1 MANFANIQLH
11 TGFVVDPFLSELVDK
26 IALRNPTY
34 TIGTKG
40 IDEQMRERL
49 SSVRPRGR
57 GNFNE
62 RVDGLR
68 YIYKLNV
75 HCGSELL
82 GSISVDVRYVRT
94 SGSELVYCI
103 NSWRINNER
112 GSQNVTK
119 TAKLDV
125 AVRTAKRVFVPQNMN
140 ELMEQTENT
149 VSNSMRDTLM
159 DLRRP
164 IASGHLV
171 GRTIDLHHYL
181 YLHLNN
187 MEIPPELKRDVEP
200 TFTSAKYHNAMS
212 EYRLANHMANMP
224 YRYYRAHNGG
234 YIHWRQDTQD
244 SGTAV
249 SQDNRTAV
257 FSAFEELSEQTQNH
271 ISVLQ
276 LMQDNELVL
285 DVGYRYNGDCF
296 AVVDHT

>member
-1 MANFANIQLH
+1 MVNNMANFANVQLH

-40 IDEQMRERL
+40 MDEQMRERM

-62 RVDGLR
+62 REDGLR

-82 GSISVDVRYVRT
+82 GSISVDVRYGRT
-94 SGSELVYCI
+94 SGAELVYNI
-103 NSWRINNER
+103 HSWRISNER

-125 AVRTAKRVFVPQNMN
+125 AVRTAKRVFVPQNMD
-140 ELMEQTENT
+140 ELMAKTENA

-164 IASGHLV
+164 ISSGQLV
-171 GRTIDLHHYL
+171 GRTVDLHHYL
-181 YLHLNN
+181 YLHLNG
-187 MEIPPELKRDVEP
+187 MEMPPELKREVEP
-200 TFTSAKYHNAMS
+200 IFTSAKYHNAMS

-224 YRYYRAHNGG
+224 YKYYRAHNGG

-244 SGTAV
+244 S
-249 SQDNRTAV
+249 RTAV

-296 AVVDHT
+296 AVVDPT